1 MDTHMCINT
10 YTYTHVHTHTHTHS
24 WTQTPLI
31 DMGDHSFE
39 SNCAIRRNPEDASI
53 SMFAKHKV
61 RVCKAQ
67 GTCLQ
72 RTRYMFAS
80 TRYMFAK
87 HKVHV
92 CKAQGTPCQ
101 FNIEPTCKFCAL
113 MKSAC
118 VLQTCFNNLQHARK
132 WSRSSATWL
141 RTAFDI
147 WHATWGLTYLTY
159 QSVRNRWVHAVRL
172 WQHTVLAPLW
182 RTHTHAYTCIHTTR
196 AHEHGF

>member
-1 MDTHMCINT
+1 MGVQCVNGH
-10 YTYTHVHTHTHTHS
+10 THVHKHIHVHACAHTHTHTLLNTDATHRHGR
-24 WTQTPLI
+24 PLI
-31 DMGDHSFE
+31 WKQLCYTAE
-39 SNCAIRRNPEDASI
+39 PWRC
-53 SMFAKHKV
+53 KHIH
-61 RVCKAQ
+61 VCKAQ

-72 RTRYMFAS
+72 S
-80 TRYMFAK
+80 TRYMFATHKVHVCK